1 MPKLTRIVFNQKGE
15 FTSIPADQTGSAN
28 PQSVASAQECTS
40 IQKSPQ
46 QNETIGNAE
55 ANVDSPSFTI
65 VESICK
71 NKEEPPNRLVTFV
84 IHGVPYHWDI
94 DVGLE
99 KLHRFY
105 TYAIA
110 KESQS
115 SFIHNPIKSD
125 ILLKY
130 GKLKIPISVESKI
143 SEARLAQEA
152 CVVSVY

>member
-1 MPKLTRIVFNQKGE
+1 MPNLKKIVFNQKGE

-71 NKEEPPNRLVTFV
+71 NKEEPLNRLVTCV

-94 DVGLE
+94 DVGLV
-99 KLHRFY
+99 KPHRFY

-115 SFIHNPIKSD
+115 SFIHNPTKSD

-130 GKLKIPISVESKI
+130 GKLKIPISVKSKI

>member
-28 PQSVASAQECTS
+28 PQSVASAQESTS

-46 QNETIGNAE
+46 QTETIGNAE
-55 ANVDSPSFTI
+55 ANTGSPSFTI
-65 VESICK
+65 AESICK
-71 NKEEPPNRLVTFV
+71 NKEEPLNRLVTCV
-84 IHGVPYHWDI
+84 IHGVPYHWGI
-94 DVGLE
+94 DVGYV
-99 KLHRFY
+99 KPHRFY
-105 TYAIA
+105 QYTIA

-125 ILLKY
+125 ILLKC
-130 GKLKIPISVESKI
+130 GKLKIPISVESQI